1 MSSKNYKYLL
11 PITAFF
17 ITILLVSNITST
29 KIVDLSFRWIPIIFD
44 GGTLLFPLS
53 YIFGDILTEV
63 YGYKQSRKVIRLW
76 FASAAVMSL
85 CIMTIGALPA
95 ASDRPFQADY
105 MNILW
110 YTPRIVIA
118 SLIAYRAGEF
128 SNSFVLA
135 KMKIWTKGKL
145 FGVRA
150 IGSTVVGQGIDT
162 MLFVLIAFA
171 GSLPR
176 AIIRTIVITNYIF
189 KLLIEVILLP
199 ITYRIVQYLKKTE
212 HEDYYDTETNFNPF
226 LIK

>member
-1 MSSKNYKYLL
+1 MKSYKYLL

-17 ITILLVSNITST
+17 ITVLLVSNITST
-29 KIVDLSFRWIPIIFD
+29 KIVDLSLRWLPIIFD

-63 YGYKQSRKVIRLW
+63 YGYKQSRKIIWLW
-76 FASAAVMSL
+76 FGAAALMSL
-85 CIMTIGALPA
+85 CIMAIGALPA

-128 SNSFVLA
+128 SNSYVLA

-145 FGVRA
+145 FGARA
-150 IGSTVVGQGIDT
+150 IGSTLVWQAIDT
-162 MLFVLIAFA
+162 VWFVLIAFLWA
-171 GSLPR
+171 LPG
-176 AIIRTIVITNYIF
+176 AVIWSIIITNYIF
-189 KLLIEVILLP
+189 KLLVEIILLP
-199 ITYRIVQYLKKTE
+199 ITYKIVQYMKKNE
-212 HEDYYDTETNFNPF
+212 HEDYYDNNTNFNPF
-226 LIK
+226 TMR

>member
-1 MSSKNYKYLL
+1 MQSKSYKYLL

-29 KIVDLSFRWIPIIFD
+29 KIVDLSFRWLPIIFD

-76 FASAAVMSL
+76 FASAALMAL
-85 CIMTIGALPA
+85 CIMLIGALPA

-105 MNILW
+105 MNILG
-110 YTPRIVIA
+110 YTRRIVVA
-118 SLIAYRAGEF
+118 SLIAYRVGEF
-128 SNSFVLA
+128 SNSYILA
-135 KMKIWTKGKL
+135 KMKIWTKGKF
-145 FGVRA
+145 FGARA

-162 MLFVLIAFA
+162 MVFVLIAFA
-171 GSLPR
+171 GTLPR
-176 AIIRTIVITNYIF
+176 AIIRAIVITNYIF
-189 KLLIEVILLP
+189 KVWIEIVLLP
-199 ITYRIVQYLKKTE
+199 LTYRIVRYLKKTE
-212 HEDYYDTETNFNPF
+212 HEDYYDTTTNFNPF

>member
-1 MSSKNYKYLL
+1 MKNYKYLL

-63 YGYKQSRKVIRLW
+63 YGYKQSRKVIWLG
-76 FASAAVMSL
+76 FAAAAVMSL
-85 CIMTIGALPA
+85 CIMAIGALPP

-110 YTPRIVIA
+110 YTPRIVVA

-128 SNSFVLA
+128 SNSYILA
-135 KMKIWTKGKL
+135 KMKIRTKGKL

-150 IGSTVVGQGIDT
+150 IGSTIVGQGIDT
-162 MLFVLIAFA
+162 MLFVLVAFA
-171 GSLPR
+171 GTLPR
-176 AIIRTIVITNYIF
+176 AIIRAIVITNYIF
-189 KLLIEVILLP
+189 KIWIEVILLP

-212 HEDYYDTETNFNPF
+212 HEDYYDTKTNFNPF